1 MRADDI
7 LNLLGGYERFPESK
21 CTLFKIHNGLL
32 IVLAKPIHIG
42 ICRIK
47 IELTELH
54 NSPKNLR
61 LSFYRRKCGKTTLFC
76 VLNTYTLDDT
86 LYMLNIITD
95 SYFVEGQYD
104 NQQRRASYMLTDI
117 KSNEGDAG
125 DRRYNS
131 GRLHFIY
138 NILKA
143 ALLV

>member
-7 LNLLGGYERFPESK
+7 LKLLGGFERFPESK

-32 IVLAKPIHIG
+32 VVLARPSHTG

-47 IELTELH
+47 IELTESH
-54 NSPKNLR
+54 NAPKNLR
-61 LSFYRRKCGKTTLFC
+61 LSYYLRKGGKPTLFC
-76 VLNTYTLDDT
+76 ILHTYTLDDT

-95 SYFVEGQYD
+95 NYFVEGQYD
-104 NQQRRASYMLTDI
+104 NQQRRASYVLTNI
-117 KSNEGDAG
+117 KSNERDAG

-131 GRLHFIY
+131 GRLRY
-138 NILKA
+138 VYSILKA